1 MRIGILTLG
10 CDKNTVDAEY
20 LAGLLSQAGCDVADI
35 AIGADHAYDASV
47 VISCGFIADAREQSV
62 ESVVELCE
70 DKPRFGRIYVA
81 GCLSQK
87 HADEL
92 AAAVPE
98 IDGIVGVGQLEEL
111 SRMILQDAPALHVHP
126 QPSVEMERPLP
137 RRSLTRKPYAFLKI
151 ADGCDHTCAF
161 CAIPKMK
168 GPYKSVP
175 PRILLDEAR
184 TLVKNGVREL
194 NLVAQD
200 ITPYGT
206 DLGDNYR
213 LPDLLRELCAI
224 DGDFWIRCLYA
235 YPGGITGDFIE
246 VMAAEP
252 KIVPYLDIPLQHFEP
267 EVLRRMRRP
276 FQDLDVRGLVKR
288 LRRAIPGITLRTSLI
303 VGYPGETV
311 YAHKRM
317 LDTMRELQ
325 IERLGAFIFSREPD
339 TPAADMPRQVGKHVA
354 ERRFQQVMDTQA
366 DISAEWMSG
375 RVGDE
380 ITVLVEEDDED
391 NDRYIARGYGE
402 APEVDGVIYVDRK
415 GGAHVHAGDFAAVR
429 ITSADVYD
437 ASAVIV
443 S

>member
-1 MRIGILTLG
+1 MRVGILTLG

-20 LAGLLSQAGCDVADI
+20 LAGLLAGAGCDVANIDLS
-35 AIGADHAYDASV
+35 ADQAFDASV
-47 VISCGFIADAREQSV
+47 IISCGFIADAREQSV
-62 ESVVELCE
+62 ESVVALCE
-70 DKPRFGRIYVA
+70 DKPRYGRIYVA
-81 GCLSQK
+81 GCLSQR

-92 AAAVPE
+92 AAAIPE

-126 QPSVEMERPLP
+126 QPSVEMARPLP
-137 RRSLTRKPYAFLKI
+137 RRSLTRKPYSFLKI

-168 GPYKSVP
+168 GRYTSVRP
-175 PRILLDEAR
+175 QILLDEAR
-184 TLVKNGVREL
+184 MLYSNGIREF

-200 ITPYGT
+200 ITQYGA
-206 DLGDNYR
+206 DLGDSYR
-213 LPDLLRELCAI
+213 LPNLLQDLCAV
-224 DGDFWIRCLYA
+224 DGDFWLRCLYA
-235 YPGGITGDFIE
+235 YPGGITNELIE

-252 KIVPYLDIPLQHFEP
+252 KIVPYLDIPLQHFDP
-267 EVLRRMRRP
+267 LVLRRMRRP

-288 LRRAIPGITLRTSLI
+288 LRHAIPGIALRTSLI

-311 YAHKRM
+311 YGHKRM

-325 IERLGAFIFSREPD
+325 FERLGAFVYSREPD
-339 TPAADMPRQVGKHVA
+339 TPAADMPRQVGKRVA

-375 RVGDE
+375 RVGEE
-380 ITVLVEEDDED
+380 ITVLIEENDED
-391 NDRYIARGYGE
+391 NDRYIARSFAE
-402 APEVDGVIYVDRK
+402 APEVDGVIYVERDTDSK
-415 GGAHVHAGDFAAVR
+415 LKAGDFATAR

-437 ASAVIV
+437 AVAAIV